1 MQRQQWAPA
10 KLHPPQGAPI
20 RQGARPTFMTSVL
33 HGQGQWRRVRS
44 IVVSLFHSYRLL
56 ASASVVL
63 D

>member
-1 MQRQQWAPA
+1 MQRQQWALA
-10 KLHPPQGAPI
+10 KLHPPHGAPI

-56 ASASVVL
+56 A
-63 D
+63 